1 MIDQP
6 PIYFLLSDGAIF
18 LNQLF
23 PVFVAAEIEPRVNVR
38 SLFAGVVHLV
48 DHYVIGS
55 ILLPKKHA
63 PFSRFVL
70 FDWMFMMLFLE
81 TFHIP
86 ALS

>member
-38 SLFAGVVHLV
+38 SLFARSSSLGGPLCYWFHPFTKEACPFFQIR
-48 DHYVIGS
+48 VI
-55 ILLPKKHA
+55 
-63 PFSRFVL
+63 
-70 FDWMFMMLFLE
+70 
-81 TFHIP
+81 
-86 ALS
+86 